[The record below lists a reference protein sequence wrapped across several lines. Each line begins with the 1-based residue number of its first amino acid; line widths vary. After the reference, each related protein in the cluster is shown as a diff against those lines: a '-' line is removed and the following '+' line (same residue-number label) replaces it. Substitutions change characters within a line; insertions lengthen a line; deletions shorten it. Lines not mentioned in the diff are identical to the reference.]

1 MKWKLIGLPSLILG
15 LALVMVATDFIL
27 YGAHPAN
34 VQRGLQNIVARPNQG
49 PALRFLL
56 QPAMSMIL
64 GIRDGIRDARTGRSP
79 YLWTILFDPTRRWAN
94 IREGIAV
101 IGKVFLVAVA
111 VDVVYQIIELLSR
124 RQVGQPSAG
133 RDIDYDWDFRHH
145 VSPYWRLLVK
155 AFYPN
160 EALLVATLLAFVP
173 YLILRGPVARI
184 ARLWQRKKAMDL
196 HA

>member
-111 VDVVYQIIELLSR
+111 VDVVYQIIEL
-124 RQVGQPSAG
+124 
-133 RDIDYDWDFRHH
+133 
-145 VSPYWRLLVK
+145 K